1 MEYEDGIDVNDDFHL
16 YYEADIS
23 RNGIVKDAPPLSE
36 SVSLLSLPH
45 SNALGGFMAGCPA
58 MMPPPFLPR
67 SPLDHSL
74 FVRARLPLAVT

>member
-36 SVSLLSLPH
+36 SVSAVS
-45 SNALGGFMAGCPA
+45 A
-58 MMPPPFLPR
+58 
-67 SPLDHSL
+67 PL
-74 FVRARLPLAVT
+74 